1 MPLDV
6 SGSALGALIANALAL
21 PEPPVNP
28 TPAQTAAYLA
38 AKAQQVIDWTT
49 ISQQILSYLV
59 ANTVVNT
66 TDSVPAL
73 GLTSAGGMSPTPV
86 TGTASGTGV
95 GTIK

>member
-6 SGSALGALIANALAL
+6 SGAALGTLIANALAL
-21 PEPPVNP
+21 PEAPVNP
-28 TPAQTAAYLA
+28 TPAQTASYLA

-49 ISQQILSYLV
+49 ISQQILTYLV
-59 ANTVVNT
+59 ANTIVNT

-73 GLTSAGGMSPTPV
+73 GLTSPGGTAPAPV
-86 TGTASGTGV
+86 TGTASGTGI